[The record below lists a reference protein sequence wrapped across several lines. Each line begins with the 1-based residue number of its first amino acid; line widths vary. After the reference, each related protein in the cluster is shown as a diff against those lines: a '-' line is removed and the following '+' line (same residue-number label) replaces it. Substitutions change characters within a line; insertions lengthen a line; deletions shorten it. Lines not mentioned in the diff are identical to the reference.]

1 METALKAYDIC
12 IKDNS
17 VTAQTIELSLNE
29 LYYREQ
35 TPYASASQKWV
46 IEDAG
51 EVWAQAY
58 S

>member
-1 METALKAYDIC
+1 METALKAYDTFIG
-12 IKDNS
+12 DDS
-17 VTAQTIELSLNE
+17 MTAQTVELSLDE

-46 IEDAG
+46 MEDAG
-51 EVWAQAY
+51 KIWAQAY